1 MVGTHALIQDA
12 LQFKKLGLVIADEQ
26 HRFGVN
32 QRKKLQDKGD
42 KVDLLTMSAT
52 PIPRTVAMVLYGDK
66 DVSAIHTMPS
76 RRKTVQTKVI
86 KTKSMKP
93 ILPQLEAY
101 IKEGGQ
107 CYVVCPLVE
116 DSETMDLQSATKIY
130 DAMCA
135 YYKNKIRIGLLHGRM
150 SDEQKDQIMQAF
162 MKHELDILVSTTVI
176 EVGVDVENANM
187 MVIYDAH
194 RFGLSQL
201 HQLRGRVGRSTQ
213 QSYCFLFT
221 SSNDQEALERLTFLE
236 NETDG
241 FKIAEY
247 DLKLRGPGELLGQ
260 KQSGLPSFLVADIMK
275 DFNILER
282 ARIDAME
289 IIDHID
295 TPQYYSIRK
304 YLEKKI
310 EKNETYLD

>member
-1 MVGTHALIQDA
+1 
-12 LQFKKLGLVIADEQ
+12 LGLVIADEQ

-76 RRKTVQTKVI
+76 RRKTVKTKVV

-93 ILPQLEAY
+93 ILPQLESY

-130 DAMCA
+130 EAMCA
-135 YYKNKIRIGLLHGRM
+135 YYKDKIRIGLLHGRM

-282 ARIDAME
+282 ARIDAGE

-295 TPQYYSIRK
+295 EPQYYSIRK